1 RFGLPCWGTLQLVIE
16 PLFAHSRLADLLAR
30 LSAHQTVRRSVRLA
44 DGAVTLEPAA
54 ADAEP
59 RLDGAGFASVLGPR
73 HRLLV
78 VGAGQL
84 SRYLCEMA
92 IALDFD
98 VTVSDPRQEYRAG
111 WQVEGVALTTAMP
124 DDMVIAARPDAR
136 TAVIALTHDPKL
148 DDLALI
154 DALQTPAFYVGAL
167 GSRANHARRVARLRE
182 HFGLTPAQLA
192 RLRGPAGIY
201 IGSRTP
207 PEIALSIMAEIVAGK
222 NGAPLPPAA
231 SVAAGKARQPG
242 GAGVIQAGL
251 CATL

>member
-1 RFGLPCWGTLQLVIE
+1 
-16 PLFAHSRLADLLAR
+16 
-30 LSAHQTVRRSVRLA
+30 
-44 DGAVTLEPAA
+44 
-54 ADAEP
+54 
-59 RLDGAGFASVLGPR
+59 SVLGPR

-92 IALDFD
+92 IA
-98 VTVSDPRQEYRAG
+98 
-111 WQVEGVALTTAMP
+111 
-124 DDMVIAARPDAR
+124 PDAR

-207 PEIALSIMAEIVAGK
+207 PEIALSIMA
-222 NGAPLPPAA
+222 
-231 SVAAGKARQPG
+231 
-242 GAGVIQAGL
+242 
-251 CATL
+251 